1 MPALAAQDYPRLDL
15 AGWFGFFAPREVPA
29 PVQAAL
35 HDRITAALAA
45 DDIRQAL
52 AVQGVETRPMSAQAF
67 GDFVAA
73 EQKKYAR
80 FIDELGIAAE

>member
-1 MPALAAQDYPRLDL
+1 MCRRWPRRTTRGWTWPAGSA
-15 AGWFGFFAPREVPA
+15 FAPREVPA